1 MASPNY
7 PLGTTAFTGDAT
19 LAASATYS
27 FQTSA
32 GVPNIVF
39 ASGDLLYYAY
49 FFATFGTIST
59 TAGVQINCYR
69 MTDPTSTPTAT
80 NDTVPTKSFSLPAV
94 ASSTQRESIALDPG
108 YWYFT
113 ATNLDAT
120 NAVTS
125 VGGGYDRVTQ

>member
-7 PLGTTAFTGDAT
+7 PTGTTAFTGDAT
-19 LAASATYS
+19 LAASGTYS

-49 FFATFGTIST
+49 FYATFGTVAA

-80 NDTVPTKSFSLPAV
+80 DDTVPAISYTIPAT
-94 ASSTQRESIALDPG
+94 ASSTQRATIPLDPG
-108 YWYFT
+108 YWYFA

-120 NAVTS
+120 NAVTN